1 MKLISSTK
9 KKKLTLE
16 TAQDFSALGI
26 SSVEKDY
33 RLCYKIN
40 KLLEFDFAKNGKLII
55 HDFATKQKHETEC
68 FIYNDEEMH
77 STLYLVKNRQEAF
90 FIQPIYK
97 QADYIL
103 LMQPPP
109 AAEYVSEIKNR
120 LSAIPIIQSTFA
132 IPNDQLKHIDAE

>member
-1 MKLISSTK
+1 MKLVTATK

-16 TAQDFSALGI
+16 SEQDFSALGI

-33 RLCYKIN
+33 RLCFKIN
-40 KLLEFDFAKNGKLII
+40 KLLEVDFVKEGKLMI
-55 HDFATKQKHETEC
+55 HDPATKQQQQVDC
-68 FIYNDEEMH
+68 YIYKDIEMLC
-77 STLYLVKNRQEAF
+77 TLYLAKNRHETF
-90 FIQPIYK
+90 FIQPVYK

-109 AAEYVSEIKNR
+109 RADYITEIKNR

-132 IPNDQLKHIDAE
+132 IPTDQLKHIDAE

>member
-40 KLLEFDFAKNGKLII
+40 KLLDVDFVKDGKLII
-55 HDFATKQKHETEC
+55 HDPATKQKQEVECYIYKDVETATN
-68 FIYNDEEMH
+68 F
-77 STLYLVKNRQEAF
+77 YLVKNRQEAF
-90 FIQPIYK
+90 FIIPIYK

-103 LMQPPP
+103 LIQPPP
-109 AAEYVSEIKNR
+109 KAKMIDDFKKR

-132 IPNDQLKHIDAE
+132 IPTDQLKHIDAE